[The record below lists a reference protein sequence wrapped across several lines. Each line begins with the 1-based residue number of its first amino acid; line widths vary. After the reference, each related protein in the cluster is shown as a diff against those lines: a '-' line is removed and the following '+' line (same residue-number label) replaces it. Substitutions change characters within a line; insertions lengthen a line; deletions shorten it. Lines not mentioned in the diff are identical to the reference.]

1 MVVHTVLYLLL
12 IFPSSL
18 QVWEE
23 SNVQQLLKNSDWHH
37 HHVTVTL
44 LKLLTCMMV
53 SHTAPLEHDWII
65 VWMTSE
71 CMTPVKCRVIIMAYL
86 VHCMHMHIKKIT
98 CKCLQWMKWMHRIA
112 CMHLCMQSVSCTSF
126 KKYFW
131 ACMHAIHLIN
141 TLFNLGSEPPPPGRR
156 AQGTR
161 LHHCDHH

>member
-1 MVVHTVLYLLL
+1 MIVHPVPYLLF

-18 QVWEE
+18 QAREE

-37 HHVTVTL
+37 HHATVTL

-71 CMTPVKCRVIIMAYL
+71 CMTPVKCRAIIMAYL

-98 CKCLQWMKWMHRIA
+98 AVNDMNARDCLYALVHAKCLVHIIQKI
-112 CMHLCMQSVSCTSF
+112 F
-126 KKYFW
+126 FW

-141 TLFNLGSEPPPPGRR
+141 TLFNLGTDPPPPPFLGRR
-156 AQGTR
+156 ARGFITVITM
-161 LHHCDHH
+161 L